1 MPCPGLQMQELQ
13 IWKNGEIMKA
23 IEVMNMWDIMHPEES
38 EDENGSFWDDL
49 VWSDRNMLHLSPNL
63 QV

>member
-1 MPCPGLQMQELQ
+1 
-13 IWKNGEIMKA
+13 MKA
-23 IEVMNMWDIMHPEES
+23 IEFMEMWDVMHPEES
-38 EDENGSFWDDL
+38 EDENGTFWDNL